1 MPAGA
6 HEKPGL
12 AALRALVAEKF
23 PQAAYA
29 PAGRLRTGCEP
40 LDRHGGLIRGGLTEV
55 CGSAAGSQIVLSALL
70 AASVQEG
77 FFLSLIDAA
86 DAFEPADWPEA
97 QLNRLLWVR
106 CRAVEPALKAA
117 DILVR
122 DGNLPV
128 LLLDLQAA
136 PARQLQRIPA
146 NTWHRFHRV
155 VASSATALLVLTP
168 RPMVEGAPC
177 RIAVRLA
184 SAWEAMSQPRAA
196 LTENLDA
203 QIFERGREETTTP
216 LETLRQIA
224 G

>member
-1 MPAGA
+1 MPAGV

-23 PQAAYA
+23 PQATCA
-29 PAGRLRTGCEP
+29 PAARLRTGCEP
-40 LDRHGGLIRGGLTEV
+40 LDRHGGLIRGVLTEV
-55 CGSAAGSQIVLSALL
+55 CGSLAGGQIVLSALL
-70 AASVQEG
+70 AASVREG

-86 DAFEPADWPEA
+86 DTFEPADWPGP

-106 CRAVEPALKAA
+106 SRAVVPALKAA
-117 DILVR
+117 DILIR

-136 PARQLQRIPA
+136 SPRQLQRVPA
-146 NTWHRFHRV
+146 TTWHRFHRV
-155 VASSATALLVLTP
+155 IASSATVFLVLTP
-168 RPMVEGAPC
+168 RPMVEAAPC

-184 SAWEAMSQPRAA
+184 SAWDAMSQPRPA
-196 LTENLDA
+196 LIENLDTR
-203 QIFERGREETTTP
+203 IFERGREETTTT
-216 LETLRQIA
+216 LATLRQIA